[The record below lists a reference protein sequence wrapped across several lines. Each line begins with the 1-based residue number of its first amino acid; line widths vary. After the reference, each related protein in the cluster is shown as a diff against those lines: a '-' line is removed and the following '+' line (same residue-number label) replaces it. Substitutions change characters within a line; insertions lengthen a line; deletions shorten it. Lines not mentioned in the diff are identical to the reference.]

1 MCAVAQI
8 LTLICHI
15 IRKKAMEAEV
25 FLSFFFSY
33 FFVITIE
40 NIMA

>member
-25 FLSFFFSY
+25 FLSFFSY

>member
-25 FLSFFFSY
+25 FLSFFFLI
-33 FFVITIE
+33 FLLLPLRI
-40 NIMA
+40 

>member
-8 LTLICHI
+8 LTLILHI
-15 IRKKAMEAEV
+15 ITRKAMEAKV
-25 FLSFFFSY
+25 FLSFFSY
-33 FFVITIE
+33 FFAITIE